1 MRNRAGFKQYIKEM
15 LGEPLISVE
24 LTDTQMNENIQLAI
38 DKFSEFAV
46 EGREK
51 ATLIVEIPQRIDGV
65 CELLLD
71 ESIMEVTSLSTS
83 TGGSLIAMPGGLVVA
98 NQELIA
104 MLVGKSDVMGGV
116 DMLSVVSVLA
126 KVSALEY
133 LFSVKPNIDFNGITK
148 KLKIFQDM
156 PQGTKILMEV
166 CLKPII
172 KDDTTPNPYFEQQW
186 IKKYSIAL
194 CKKQWGSNIGKF
206 EGVLVNGTR
215 VNYERL
221 IQEANDEIEKLENE
235 LVEAWFE
242 PLPIIRG

>member
-1 MRNRAGFKQYIKEM
+1 MKTRAEFKQYIKEM
-15 LGEPLISVE
+15 LGEPLITVE
-24 LTDTQMNENIQLAI
+24 ITDTQMNENIQLAI

-51 ATLIVEIPQRIDGV
+51 ATLIVEIPQRIDKV
-65 CELLLD
+65 CEIVLD
-71 ESIMEVTSLSTS
+71 EAVTEVVSLSTT

-104 MLVGKSDVMGGV
+104 MLVGKSDLMSGV
-116 DMLSVVSVLA
+116 DMLSVVSVLS

-133 LFSVKPNIDFNGITK
+133 LFSVKPNIEFNGITK

-156 PQGTKILMEV
+156 PEGTKILMEV

-172 KDDTTPNPYFEQQW
+172 KDDDAPNSYFDQQW
-186 IKKYSIAL
+186 IKKYSISL
-194 CKKQWGSNIGKF
+194 CKKQWGSNLGKY
-206 EGVLVNGTR
+206 EGVLVNGAR
-215 VNYERL
+215 VNYERI
-221 IQEANDEIEKLENE
+221 IQEANDEIEKLETE